1 MSNERARFAD
11 PRIAAAVAELQGM
24 IQARYP
30 GATFS
35 VAPGEDPD
43 GIYVTATVDVPDTDE
58 VFDVVVERLLEL
70 QVEEGLPVHV
80 LPVRPVERV
89 VAELRAHVAP
99 EPLAPLTIP

>member
-1 MSNERARFAD
+1 MSNERERFAD
-11 PRIAAAVAELQGM
+11 PRIAAAVTELQGM
-24 IQARYP
+24 IAARYP

-43 GIYVTATVDVPDTDE
+43 GVYVSATVDVPDTDE
-58 VFDVVVERLLEL
+58 VFDVVVGRLLEL

-89 VAELRAHVAP
+89 IAELREREAT
-99 EPLAPLTIP
+99 EPLAPLPIP